1 MGIFNNNHYQ
11 VIVDALNEATNTMPS
26 EEFRKG
32 VYWTIGTMVEM
43 LEEDN
48 PDFAIKDFEVT
59 K

>member
-48 PDFAIKDFEVT
+48 PDFAMEDFEVT